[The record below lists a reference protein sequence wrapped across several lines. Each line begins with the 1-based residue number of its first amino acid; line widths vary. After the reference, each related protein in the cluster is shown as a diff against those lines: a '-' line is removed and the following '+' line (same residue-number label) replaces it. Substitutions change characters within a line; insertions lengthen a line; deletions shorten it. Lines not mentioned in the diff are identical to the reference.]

1 MKNIRTYSE
10 MITGS
15 VGPDQRLPLELAD
28 GSRTNE
34 SRKEQEIE
42 MRRVLHGAGVKSI
55 PFEFFVFLLANSST
69 VSIDGGPR
77 LGIDGK
83 FVRDKWA
90 KLEPVGTDDL
100 YFFSVLAN
108 KEVPIDAATGGF
120 VVWNSSEER
129 HVTVSVD
136 YACTPAEVEED
147 LEEFNMEVTPAIRSE
162 IKRFDKSKKLFG
174 I

>member
-1 MKNIRTYSE
+1 MRNIKTYSK
-10 MITGS
+10 MIAEI
-15 VGPDQRLPLELAD
+15 DQRLLSELAN
-28 GSRTNE
+28 GSSTHE
-34 SRKEQEIE
+34 SRKDQEIE

-55 PFEFFVFLLANSST
+55 PFQFFVFLLANSNT
-69 VSIDGGPR
+69 VSVDGGPR
-77 LGIDGK
+77 LEIGGK

-90 KLEPVGTDDL
+90 KLEPVGTNDM

-108 KEVPIDAATGGF
+108 KDVPIDAATGGF
-120 VVWNSSEER
+120 VVWNSNGES

-136 YACTPAEVEED
+136 YACTPEEVEED
-147 LEEFNMEVTPAIRSE
+147 LEEFNMEVTPAIRTE